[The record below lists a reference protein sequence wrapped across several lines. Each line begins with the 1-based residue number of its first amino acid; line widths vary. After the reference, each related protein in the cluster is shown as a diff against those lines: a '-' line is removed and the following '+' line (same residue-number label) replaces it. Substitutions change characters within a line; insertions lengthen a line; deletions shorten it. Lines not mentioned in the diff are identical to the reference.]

1 MKKNISITRKFFMM
15 CYVLVFTSTIIAQD
29 MIFKTNGEVIE
40 GKVVEITDLL
50 VKYKKINIPGNV
62 IYSIA
67 KSNVSKIVYANGKE
81 EIINATNTIYPYAYP
96 EEYEKLK
103 FDSIVRKKK
112 NIVGWD
118 AAQFIYVSAGM
129 AYERFFGKLSQF
141 SIRIP
146 FSFGFYY
153 IGNDDNLIIND
164 NKSYNYYNG
173 QNDNYY
179 IYQKGKIF
187 GSSLEFNYYPFGMG
201 KLRYFL
207 GCYAEWGYFAYRIK
221 KEIKVQDPYGGY
233 YLTSYVEP
241 MRYDGQHIA
250 GGINNGFIYHI
261 NQWLTITG
269 NFGLGLKKDET
280 VLVGDKILTQ
290 VKLNLIFG
298 IKF

>member
-1 MKKNISITRKFFMM
+1 MLMKKTEIFNNIFNN
-15 CYVLVFTSTIIAQD
+15 LQ
-29 MIFKTNGEVIE
+29 
-40 GKVVEITDLL
+40 
-50 VKYKKINIPGNV
+50 
-62 IYSIA
+62 
-67 KSNVSKIVYANGKE
+67 
-81 EIINATNTIYPYAYP
+81 P
-96 EEYEKLK
+96 EEYEKMK
-103 FDSIVRKKK
+103 FDSIVQKRK

-118 AAQFIYVSAGM
+118 AAQFIYVSEGL
-129 AYERFFGKLSQF
+129 AYEQFFGKFSQF

-164 NKSYNYYNG
+164 NKSFNSNNT
-173 QNDNYY
+173 QDDTYY
-179 IYQKGKIF
+179 IYQRGKIF
-187 GSSLEFNYYPFGMG
+187 GTSLEFNYYPFGMG

-207 GCYAEWGYFAYRIK
+207 GCYAEWGYFAYR
-221 KEIKVQDPYGGY
+221 VQKQIQVPNPYDGY
-233 YLTSYVEP
+233 YYSGSYLEP

-261 NQWLTITG
+261 TQWLTITG